1 MNKSARLHKL
11 CPHSCYCRGGRL
23 CDEMTTALKWWL
35 AVLQLN
41 ISEEYPWEEPSSPP
55 ALLFVDARGVPPRCA
70 AVLFIDNTCLYT
82 DGCPSEKIM
91 QQFQAR
97 CDNQITTLEILAV
110 SVGLSTFC
118 DELAGRRVVVF
129 NDNRG
134 AEACLHYFTCTTNLQ
149 HFMFV
154 THQGTVRKGASKAW
168 DQSKLIHEI
177 WTLVSPRSHV
187 Y

>member
-1 MNKSARLHKL
+1 MNSQLVCTNSVQFHII
-11 CPHSCYCRGGRL
+11 CRGGRL
-23 CDEMTTALKWWL
+23 SDEITTALKWWL

-91 QQFQAR
+91 QQFQSR

-134 AEACLHYFTCTTNLQ
+134 AEACLHNYTCTTILQ
-149 HFMFV
+149 HFMFI

-177 WTLVSPRSHV
+177 WTLVSFRSHV
-187 Y
+187 F